1 MGRTRSGGWWAALL
15 AAALVR
21 AAPAASANDL
31 LQLYH
36 LAQNHDAILQAA
48 LAQRDATI
56 EAKPQ
61 ALALLLPQ
69 VSANA
74 SAEREKLGEQLIAP
88 QTVASTTITG
98 CQIAAGAATQV
109 CFGDGHGYGLNLSQT
124 LWSFQSFSQL
134 REASATAAA
143 AEANLLAAQQ
153 SLMLRVA
160 QAYFAVLSA
169 HDALVTQQGA
179 RQSYGVELN
188 QARVRQ
194 QTGVGTRGDS
204 DQAQAYYDATAQS
217 VIDSQ
222 NALEDAELQLSEL
235 TGAPATL
242 VAALRDPIPLE
253 SPDPAAV
260 DDWVTAAL
268 QDNPLVRAAQLQAD
282 AADRDIDV
290 QHGKALPTVVLA
302 AGRNRGWG
310 DLTIGGNSAEDEI
323 GVSVTWP
330 LFQGGA
336 VASQVRQ
343 SRALWKQ
350 ALALFAGAQR
360 DAERLTRSSYRDVV
374 TGISRIA
381 AARRSVESYAAA
393 VEASKRNLEFAL
405 GTGAEFNLLSTQNQ
419 YFLAQLLYSQTR
431 YDYLTALLTL
441 KQQAGRL
448 SDADLATV
456 DALLVEHT
464 P

>member
-1 MGRTRSGGWWAALL
+1 MRRSGRGTPGLMAVVGLL
-15 AAALVR
+15 LVR
-21 AAPAASANDL
+21 LASANDL

-36 LAQNHDAILQAA
+36 LAQDHDAILQAA
-48 LAQRDATI
+48 LAQRDAAI
-56 EAKPQ
+56 ESKPQ

-74 SAEREKLGEQLIAP
+74 SAERLRIGEQLLAP
-88 QTVASTTITG
+88 QTVAGTTITG
-98 CQIAAGAATQV
+98 CQIAAGATTQV
-109 CFGDGHGYGLNLSQT
+109 CYGDGHGYGLNLSQT

-153 SLMLRVA
+153 ALMLRVA
-160 QAYFAVLSA
+160 QDYFGILAA
-169 HDALVTQQGA
+169 RDALATNQGA
-179 RQSYGVELN
+179 RDSFSTEL
-188 QARVRQ
+188 QHARARE
-194 QTGVGTRGDS
+194 QTGVGPRSDS
-204 DQAQAYYDATAQS
+204 EQAQAYYDATEQG
-217 VIDSQ
+217 VIDAR
-222 NALEDAELQLSEL
+222 NALDDAELLMAEV
-235 TGAPATL
+235 TGSAATKVAP
-242 VAALRDPIPLE
+242 LRDTIPLE
-253 SPDPAAV
+253 SPDPASV

-268 QDNPLVRAAQLQAD
+268 KDNPQVRAAQLQVD

-290 QHGKALPTVVLA
+290 QHGKALPAVVLTG
-302 AGRNRGWG
+302 GRTRAWQ
-310 DLTIGGNSAEDEI
+310 DLTIGGTQADDQI

-350 ALALFAGAQR
+350 ALAQFAGTQR
-360 DAERLTRSSYRDVV
+360 DTERITRSSYRGVV
-374 TGISRIA
+374 TGIARIGA
-381 AARRSVESYAAA
+381 AHRSLESEGVA
-393 VEASKRNLEFAL
+393 VEADRRNVEF
-405 GTGAEFNLLSTQNQ
+405 GTGSEYNLLNTQNQ
-419 YFLAQLLYSQTR
+419 FYLAQNLYNQTR

-448 SDADLATV
+448 SEADLAAI

>member
-1 MGRTRSGGWWAALL
+1 MFAVVCAPG
-15 AAALVR
+15 
-21 AAPAASANDL
+21 AAPMASANDL
-31 LQLYH
+31 LDLYR
-36 LAQNHDAILQAA
+36 LAKNHDATLQAA
-48 LAQRDATI
+48 LAQRDAAI

-61 ALALLLPQ
+61 ALAALLPQ

-74 SAEREKLGEQLIAP
+74 SAERERLGEQLIAP

-134 REASATAAA
+134 RAASATAAA
-143 AEANLLAAQQ
+143 AQADLLAAQQ

-160 QAYFAVLSA
+160 QAYFGVLSA
-169 HDALVTQQGA
+169 HDALVTNQGA
-179 RQSYGVELN
+179 RRSYNTLLD
-188 QARVRQ
+188 QARGREK
-194 QTGVGTRGDS
+194 TGVGPRS
-204 DQAQAYYDATAQS
+204 ESEQAQAYYDQTAQS

-222 NALEDAELQLSEL
+222 NALDDAELLLSEV
-235 TGAPATL
+235 TGAPAAM
-242 VAALRDPIPLE
+242 VAALRDTIPLE
-253 SPDPAAV
+253 SPDPASV
-260 DDWVTAAL
+260 DDWVSAAL
-268 QDNPLVRAAQLQAD
+268 KDNPLVRAAQLQVD

-290 QHGKALPTVVLA
+290 QRGRGLPSVALA
-302 AGRNRGWG
+302 AGRSRGWG
-310 DLTIGGNSAEDEI
+310 DLTIGGNSADDEI

-336 VASQVRQ
+336 VASEVRQ
-343 SRALWKQ
+343 ARALWKQ
-350 ALALFAGAQR
+350 ALAQYAGTQR
-360 DAERLTRSSYRDVV
+360 DTERVTRSSYRGVV

-381 AARRSVESYAAA
+381 AAHRSMESYGAA
-393 VEASKRNLEFAL
+393 VEASRRNVEFL
-405 GTGAEFNLLSTQNQ
+405 PGTGAEFTLLSTQNN
-419 YFLAQLLYSQTR
+419 YFVAQLLYSQTR

-448 SDADLATV
+448 SEADLAAI
-456 DALLVEHT
+456 DALLVEHA

>member
-1 MGRTRSGGWWAALL
+1 MGRTRCGGWRALLL
-15 AAALVR
+15 AAGLVG
-21 AAPAASANDL
+21 AVPAASANDL

-36 LAQNHDAILQAA
+36 LAQNHDATLQAA
-48 LAQRDATI
+48 LAQRDAAI

-74 SAEREKLGEQLIAP
+74 SAEREKLGEQLIGP

-109 CFGDGHGYGLNLSQT
+109 CFGDQHGYGLNLSQT

-134 REASATAAA
+134 REASKTAAA

-153 SLMLRVA
+153 SLMLRLA

-169 HDALVTQQGA
+169 HDALVTNQGA
-179 RQSYGVELN
+179 RQSYSIELN
-188 QARVRQ
+188 QARGRQ

-204 DQAQAYYDATAQS
+204 DQAQAYYDASAQS
-217 VIDSQ
+217 IIDSQ
-222 NALEDAELQLSEL
+222 NALDDAELQLSEV

-242 VAALRDPIPLE
+242 VAALRDTIPLE
-253 SPDPAAV
+253 SPDPASV

-268 QDNPLVRAAQLQAD
+268 KDNPLVRAAQLQAD

-290 QHGKALPTVVLA
+290 QLGKAMPTVVLA

-310 DLTIGGNSAEDEI
+310 DLTIGGNTAQDDI

-350 ALALFAGAQR
+350 ALALYAGAQR

-374 TGISRIA
+374 TGIARIA
-381 AARRSVESYAAA
+381 AARRSVESAGVA
-393 VEASKRNLEFAL
+393 VEAAKRSLEFAL
-405 GTGAEFNLLSTQNQ
+405 GTSAEFFLLQTQNQ
-419 YFLAQLLYSQTR
+419 YSVAQLLYSQTR

-448 SDADLATV
+448 SEADLVTV